1 MSEAGCRMP
10 DAGYSIL
17 YSMHKYVCIVSYFE
31 PFPHMMT
38 YKARNAMCE
47 VQYSDFGLRTSDV
60 EPRTSIR
67 GWSKC
72 GSRIYDCWMLL
83 MLRMDEG

>member
-47 VQYSDFGLRTSDV
+47 VQYSDFGLRTSNHEHRSGGGQNADLGFTIV
-60 EPRTSIR
+60 
-67 GWSKC
+67 GC
-72 GSRIYDCWMLL
+72 C
-83 MLRMDEG
+83 